1 MKKAIFLMVLLSVI
15 CNTYA
20 QNMTISFQ
28 PKADITPID
37 SIWAINLRTSQV
49 VKLLG
54 GESLVLVK
62 TTTGINSY
70 QNDLEK
76 GTIFPN
82 PTNKS
87 VTLNFLM
94 TKSQL
99 VKLRLLNSNGQIL
112 KQSSLYLADGMHQF
126 ELKFSSAGIY
136 FVSILKSDFPEC
148 FKVVYTGLDIQ
159 NNEINYI
166 GSETINSRSSDANQL
181 KNAATDKTLAYSAG
195 DFIQYSV
202 FSGVNTTIIS
212 ETPTTNKTI
221 TVEFVSCIDKAG
233 KSYKA
238 VKIGDQWWM
247 AENLAY
253 LPAVFPSS
261 SGSNVEPRYYVSGYQ
276 STDVVAAKK
285 HTNYSTYGVL
295 YNWQAALAANPPG
308 WHLPSDTE
316 WTALSTFLGGQG
328 VTGGKLKENG
338 TLHWNSP
345 NDGATNETGYTALP
359 AGARSDFGTFVDRGN
374 YGYWWS
380 STEDNQHNGWYYYH
394 YMRYIY
400 GDLFGFSYTGEDGYS
415 VRCVKD

>member
-1 MKKAIFLMVLLSVI
+1 
-15 CNTYA
+15 
-20 QNMTISFQ
+20 
-28 PKADITPID
+28 
-37 SIWAINLRTSQV
+37 
-49 VKLLG
+49 
-54 GESLVLVK
+54 
-62 TTTGINSY
+62 
-70 QNDLEK
+70 
-76 GTIFPN
+76 
-82 PTNKS
+82 
-87 VTLNFLM
+87 
-94 TKSQL
+94 
-99 VKLRLLNSNGQIL
+99 
-112 KQSSLYLADGMHQF
+112 
-126 ELKFSSAGIY
+126 
-136 FVSILKSDFPEC
+136 
-148 FKVVYTGLDIQ
+148 
-159 NNEINYI
+159 
-166 GSETINSRSSDANQL
+166 
-181 KNAATDKTLAYSAG
+181 
-195 DFIQYSV
+195 
-202 FSGVNTTIIS
+202 
-212 ETPTTNKTI
+212 
-221 TVEFVSCIDKAG
+221 
-233 KSYKA
+233 
-238 VKIGDQWWM
+238 M

-316 WTALSTFLGGQG
+316 WTALSTFLGGQS